1 MNEFKIDSLD
11 ISKLPPAWPKGL
23 FTFVLIISI
32 LIGAA
37 AFGLNYFNS
46 LEQKKLDTLTNEFE
60 NLRAAFPVDQEKEIA
75 TFEAKLTTLVKL
87 LNNHVYF
94 SNVIRILETLTHPQV
109 SYSSLNYSVDKNT
122 INLNGLAKNQQ
133 VLSEA
138 VNGFINDP
146 QDIKMVILK
155 DMKTNSDFTVNFN
168 LDIILNSQVLK
179 YQTAL

>member
-1 MNEFKIDSLD
+1 VNEFKFDSLD
-11 ISKLPPAWPKGL
+11 ISKLPSAWPKGL

-32 LIGAA
+32 LIGASV
-37 AFGLNYFNS
+37 FGLNYFNS
-46 LEQKKLDTLTNEFE
+46 LEQKKLDTLTDQFE
-60 NLRAAFPVDQEKEIA
+60 NLRTAFPVGQEKEIA
-75 TFEAKLTTLVKL
+75 TFEAKLTILVKL
-87 LNNHVYF
+87 LNNHIYF
-94 SNVIRILETLTHPQV
+94 SNVIRILEKLTHPQV
-109 SYSSLNYSVDKNT
+109 SYTSLSYSVDKNT
-122 INLNGLAKNQQ
+122 ISLSGLAKNQQ